1 MKNQY
6 TFFVFSLLM
15 AAAAGAQTL
24 TVGPAGT
31 YLQTG
36 AQQQFTATATGLT
49 PATVKWEVVGGA
61 PNGAITPAGLYTAPP
76 VVPMQSTIVIR
87 ATSLANTAI
96 TNTVTIAVRA
106 PGPVIATVDP
116 TSMPTG
122 PFSFAIT
129 GTGFQPGAYATINGV
144 GFYPTVVSSTQLTLT
159 GTMKTAGKQ
168 ALNVANP
175 NSFFSNIVYI
185 SFTKP
190 TSVVTIS
197 PPSVSVATGGT
208 RQFTALLN
216 GVAADATWAVV
227 TTGGGTITSAGLYTA
242 PASVPNPA
250 TATISATVPGQT
262 PVTATV
268 TVTAPP
274 ALTISP
280 ATASVNTGAAKQFSA
295 LVNNVAQTAAW
306 SVITPAGGAIT
317 SAGLYTAP
325 ATVPSPAIVT
335 ISATVSGQPP
345 VTATITVTAPPPPPT
360 ITISPATVSLYTGAT
375 QQFSALLNG
384 VAQTAAWSVI
394 TTGGGTI
401 TSAGLYSAPATVPS
415 PAIVT
420 VSATISGY
428 APATATATV
437 SAAPPPGVVS
447 ASAAKHFLQQAAFG
461 PSASS
466 ATNLQQLGFPTWL
479 AQQYASPKVS
489 NYSGLGDQGGMP
501 ARFISNAVNQP
512 DQLRQRVAF
521 ALSQIFV
528 TSINV
533 NIWNGTVAPYEEM
546 LMADAF
552 TNYRQIMYD
561 VTLSAAMGQM
571 LNMANNGKA
580 NASGT
585 VLANENY
592 AREIMQLFT
601 VGTVMLNTDG
611 SKQLDSLG
619 NPIPVYS
626 QSTISQFAKVYT
638 GWTYAPSTPG
648 GAVNWGAYINPAGPM
663 VPYDA
668 EHDTTVKTLLNY
680 PPPPGVM
687 TVLPAGQSAVLD
699 LNQALDNIFNHPNVG
714 PFVARLIIQ
723 HLVKSNPSPAYIQR
737 VSAAFNNNGHGVR
750 GDMQAVIS
758 AILLDPEA
766 RQNDTPG
773 QTQSTDGHLQE
784 PLLFLPG
791 LLRGLG
797 AVVTDQN
804 YFPYDLSNMEQDLYN
819 PPSVFNY
826 YSPGYVVPGFGL
838 SGPEFQIYDTYSSL
852 YRDNV
857 ISELFGAYSGNINS
871 YGPATTVDLTSYVA
885 LAGNPTALVNAL
897 DQALTNG
904 EMPAGLKQI
913 LVTAVQA
920 EQGGQLRQVQT
931 ALYLLLS
938 SGYYNVWN

>member
-1 MKNQY
+1 MKSQH

-15 AAAAGAQTL
+15 AAAAGAQTV
-24 TVGPAGT
+24 TVGPTGT

-61 PNGAITPAGLYTAPP
+61 PNGAITTAGLYTAPA
-76 VVPMQSTIVIR
+76 VVPTQSTVTIR

-96 TNTVTIAVRA
+96 TNTVTTAVRA
-106 PGPVIATVDP
+106 PGPVIATVNP

-122 PFSFAIT
+122 PFSLAIT

-159 GTMKTAGKQ
+159 GTMNTAGKQ

-185 SFTKP
+185 SFTRP

-197 PPSVSVATGGT
+197 PPAASLATGGT

-216 GVAADATWAVV
+216 GVAVGATWAVV
-227 TTGGGTITSAGLYTA
+227 TTGGGTITSTGLYTA

-250 TATISATVPGQT
+250 T
-262 PVTATV
+262 
-268 TVTAPP
+268 
-274 ALTISP
+274 
-280 ATASVNTGAAKQFSA
+280 
-295 LVNNVAQTAAW
+295 
-306 SVITPAGGAIT
+306 
-317 SAGLYTAP
+317 
-325 ATVPSPAIVT
+325 VT
-335 ISATVSGQPP
+335 ISATVSGQPA
-345 VTATITVTAPPPPPT
+345 VTALITVTAPPPPPT

-415 PAIVT
+415 PANVI

-428 APATATATV
+428 APATATSTV

-501 ARFISNAVNQP
+501 ARFISNTVNQP

-546 LMADAF
+546 LMTDAF

-611 SKQLDSLG
+611 SKQLDALG

-680 PPPPGVM
+680 TPPPGIM

-699 LNQALDNIFNHPNVG
+699 LNQALDNIFYHPNVG
-714 PFVARLIIQ
+714 PFVAHLIIQ

-737 VSAAFNNNGHGVR
+737 VSTAFNNNGHGVR

-826 YSPGYVVPGFGL
+826 YSPSYVVPGFGL

-857 ISELFGAYSGNINS
+857 VSELFGAYSGNINS
-871 YGPATTVDLTSYVA
+871 YGPATMVDLTSYVA

-913 LVTAVQA
+913 LVTAIQA